1 MATTPLPSPSLP
13 AITDSDDATTAEQ
26 KYARSALK
34 IEYEFWYRHLIFR
47 SCISRP
53 DYGSLPNLP
62 SSTGP
67 LLRLPVYTVGY
78 KRRKGQTGQ
87 QQLDKR
93 RATSR
98 SLMQTYKDM
107 LAKSE
112 EKWAMGDSMVREFDV
127 LDDDHWC
134 LEQQVSVS
142 LSKSKGEWSL
152 LLWLDNG
159 RDLGTSP
166 GGPWSS
172 AHFAPDELFPAIQ
185 FEQHDRSNGT
195 SSSKPARSNTTGAP
209 DSTFFQSI
217 SCLPAEYTK
226 RLNTELARTD
236 AFYAVSPLMRFAAT
250 TQKQV
255 LNIVEGIILKEMDP
269 AVFLDQETPSMAN
282 LLHLERL
289 LGRHIDALKET
300 RGIIACRGGHAWPTA
315 SEKSQIKEAKKSREQ
330 LEGDFDHLLERAK
343 LLKDQCTHGL
353 SIIMTNTSIRE
364 NQRAM
369 LQQQGVIR
377 LTRLAFIFIPAT
389 YVAGLFGMNVR
400 ELDGNTVSIWVY
412 FVATVPLLLVS
423 YLFLTV
429 DVLDLGRKSWEAL
442 SRFASLGLRSGRHG
456 QASQTESA
464 SAKTSSSTIV

>member
-1 MATTPLPSPSLP
+1 
-13 AITDSDDATTAEQ
+13 
-26 KYARSALK
+26 
-34 IEYEFWYRHLIFR
+34 
-47 SCISRP
+47 
-53 DYGSLPNLP
+53 
-62 SSTGP
+62 
-67 LLRLPVYTVGY
+67 
-78 KRRKGQTGQ
+78 
-87 QQLDKR
+87 
-93 RATSR
+93 
-98 SLMQTYKDM
+98 
-107 LAKSE
+107 
-112 EKWAMGDSMVREFDV
+112 MGDSMVREFDV